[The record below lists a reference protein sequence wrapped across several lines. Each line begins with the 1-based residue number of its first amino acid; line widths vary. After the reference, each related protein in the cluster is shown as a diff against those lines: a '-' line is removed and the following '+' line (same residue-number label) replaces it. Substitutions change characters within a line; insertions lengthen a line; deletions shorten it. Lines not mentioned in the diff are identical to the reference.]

1 MQCEKKS
8 HDIANLTFHLYIYIL
23 YIYVHIYIDIHFIH
37 IYVYT
42 FYTVYYLIGKTHT
55 HTHTINS
62 QFYRKGVFK
71 LQIFKNHDS
80 CCHAQV
86 SVCDGFKRKH

>member
-1 MQCEKKS
+1 MY
-8 HDIANLTFHLYIYIL
+8 IYTLYIYI
-23 YIYVHIYIDIHFIH
+23 YRYIHFIH

-42 FYTVYYLIGKTHT
+42 FYTVYYLIGKKHT
-55 HTHTINS
+55 HTHNS